1 MRAVP
6 NVRWSIPLVLCAAAP
21 AASPQVVIQN
31 LQISPVD
38 DAEITPDG
46 RLVVMRE
53 HLGLSMGVRILDAAT
68 GKQLLATQPQTQG
81 FGGAAQDAVA
91 VTNERAIVIGS
102 SGAIFDLT
110 QPTPTLLASLVVGNV
125 PRDVMI
131 TPDGTKALV
140 RGGWDTDGLVI
151 IDLANGTVLAHAPGE
166 PTMVP
171 NPDFDVDSVVG
182 TNTHGVFL
190 SVGPASQTTRVTV
203 FDLAP
208 AGGGPPTVVLTTSPT
223 GAARDQLGP
232 PHDVTLAGD
241 GAYAAVRSQL
251 SVALYKLDGAA
262 TSQVWHKRLFGDP
275 GPFQGTA
282 LDSIEGSSNRVAT
295 ISRREGAV
303 VGAQLDVFDLAGNQ
317 WHASM
322 DGEPH
327 DLALTPNGERLVVRT
342 TAGVYLFNVAQ
353 LPAGTLL
360 TPLDFAAAPS
370 VGNSFGNG
378 LDSVEV
384 TATRA
389 ITLHRMGPQSSQV
402 RLWDLS
408 NDTLASAGTF
418 SMPNKPCDV
427 AISPDGHW
435 AGVSGTD
442 YAQVYDLVTATQV
455 LTHDSA
461 QSGAGF
467 YPWCDGVV
475 LDNARAV
482 AFGYIDDGQQPIGG
496 WTSVIDLDP
505 AAYRY
510 CPGLVNS
517 TGKRGDL
524 EPTGSTSVA
533 LNSAGM
539 LATSLPKNSV
549 CALFFGTQSTWTPFG
564 HGTLCVSGERYT
576 PGALSSGPSGSALQ
590 PLDFQG
596 LPSQGGVITA
606 GSIWYFQVWY
616 RDAQAPGSGI
626 NTTNAVK
633 LAFQP

>member
-6 NVRWSIPLVLCAAAP
+6 NVRWSIPLILCAAAS
-21 AASPQVVIQN
+21 AASAQVVVQN
-31 LQISPVD
+31 LQIGPVD

-46 RLVVMRE
+46 RWIVLRE
-53 HLGLSMGVRILDAAT
+53 HMGLPMGVRILDAHT
-68 GKQLLATQPQTQG
+68 GELVLSTIPPAQG

-102 SGAIFDLT
+102 SGAVFDLT
-110 QPTPTLLASLVVGNV
+110 QPTPTLIASLNVGNV

-151 IDLANGTVLAHAPGE
+151 IDLASGTVLAHAPGE

-171 NPDFDVDSVVG
+171 NSDFDVDSVVG
-182 TNTHGVFL
+182 TDTHGVFL
-190 SVGPASQTTRVTV
+190 SVEPSAQTTRVTI

-208 AGGGPPTVVLTTSPT
+208 AGGGPPSVVLTTSPT
-223 GAARDQLGP
+223 GSARDQLGP
-232 PHDVTLAGD
+232 PHDVTLAGN

-262 TSQVWHKRLFGDP
+262 TAQVWHKRLFGDP
-275 GPFQGTA
+275 GPFLGTA
-282 LDSIEGSSNRVAT
+282 LDSIEGSPSRIAT

-317 WHASM
+317 WHAPM

-327 DLALTPNGERLVVRT
+327 DLALTPNGQRLVVRT

-353 LPAGTLL
+353 LPAGALL
-360 TPLDFAAAPS
+360 TPLDFVAAPS
-370 VGNSFGNG
+370 VGSSFGNG

-389 ITLHRMGPQSSQV
+389 ITLHRMGPQTSQV

-408 NDTLASAGTF
+408 NDTLAAAGTF
-418 SMPNKPCDV
+418 GLPNKPCDV

-435 AGVSGTD
+435 AAVSGTD

-461 QSGAGF
+461 PSVSGF
-467 YPWCDGVV
+467 YPWCDGVA

-482 AFGYIDDGQQPIGG
+482 AFGYVDDGQQPISG
-496 WTSVIDLDP
+496 WATVIDLDP

-517 TGKRGDL
+517 TGSRGDL

-539 LATSLPKNSV
+539 LATNLPKNSV
-549 CALFFGTQSTWTPFG
+549 CALFFGTQSTWIPFG

-576 PGALSSGPSGSALQ
+576 PGAMSSGPSGSAHQ
-590 PLDFQG
+590 PLDFLG
-596 LPSQGGVITA
+596 LPSQGGVITP

-616 RDAQAPGSGI
+616 RDSQLPGSGI